1 MRKFLL
7 LSALAAML
15 SFAVSSCTEEQS
27 SDALLPESSSLSAV
41 LDESDILAVQRQALT
56 SLYEATGG
64 AAWTHNDNWNTDA
77 PLSEWYGVSVEGDYV
92 TAIELPG
99 NNLTGQLPDD
109 LAKLEGIQSII
120 LSDNL
125 IGGKIPAALGNESE
139 AATRSEASGDDD
151 AEFEAALAQLAAI
164 ADDGEVEVVEAEEAD
179 EVTPALGSLRVLDLS
194 NNRIT
199 GTLPDELGNL
209 GNLRTLS
216 ISGNLM
222 NGEISAEMQNSPMW
236 LGLSESPSLE
246 QKEDNVLKLAA
257 NATVAV
263 KSVTLDQTKATIY
276 VGKSVT
282 LKATVSPT
290 NATTKTVTWKSSN
303 KAVAK
308 VTTKGKVTGLK
319 AGTATITVT
328 TKSGSKTA
336 KCKVT
341 VKDVVAVTGV
351 TLPDAKATIYVGDTK
366 TLKPTVAPSDATDKT
381 VTWKSSNKAVA
392 KVSTAGVVTAL
403 KAGTAT
409 ITVTTTDGSKTATC
423 KVTVKEKVA
432 VTGVTLPD
440 AKVTIYVGDTK
451 TLKPT
456 VAPSGATDKTVTWK
470 SSNKAVA
477 KVSTAGVVTA
487 LKAGTATITV
497 TTTDGSKTATCKVTV
512 KEKVAVTSVTL
523 NKTTASIT
531 IGSTL
536 TLKPTVAPSDATDTS
551 VTWKS
556 SNKAVAKVSSKGVVT
571 ALKAGTAT
579 ITVTTTDGSKTAK
592 CKVTVTDPSI
602 TGGIEGFNRD
612 DEGNWD

>member
-1 MRKFLL
+1 MKVKFLL

-27 SDALLPESSSLSAV
+27 SDALLPERSSLAAV

-77 PLSEWYGVSVEGDYV
+77 PLSEWYGVSMEGDYV

-109 LAKLEGIQSII
+109 LVKLERIQSII

-125 IGGKIPAALGNESE
+125 IGGKIPAALGNEAE
-139 AATRSEASGDDD
+139 AVTRSEASED

-179 EVTPALGSLRVLDLS
+179 DADEVTPALSSLRVLDLS

-351 TLPDAKATIYVGDTK
+351 TLPDAKVTIYVGDTK
-366 TLKPTVAPSDATDKT
+366 TLKPTVAPSDATDQR
-381 VTWKSSNKAVA
+381 NR
-392 KVSTAGVVTAL
+392 
-403 KAGTAT
+403 
-409 ITVTTTDGSKTATC
+409 
-423 KVTVKEKVA
+423 
-432 VTGVTLPD
+432 PD
-440 AKVTIYVGDTK
+440 RHLEEQQQGCCQSIYSRCCDSPEGRYRHHYGDHHRRQQDRH
-451 TLKPT
+451 LQ
-456 VAPSGATDKTVTWK
+456 GD
-470 SSNKAVA
+470 
-477 KVSTAGVVTA
+477 
-487 LKAGTATITV
+487 
-497 TTTDGSKTATCKVTV
+497 
-512 KEKVAVTSVTL
+512 
-523 NKTTASIT
+523 
-531 IGSTL
+531 
-536 TLKPTVAPSDATDTS
+536 
-551 VTWKS
+551 
-556 SNKAVAKVSSKGVVT
+556 
-571 ALKAGTAT
+571 
-579 ITVTTTDGSKTAK
+579 
-592 CKVTVTDPSI
+592 
-602 TGGIEGFNRD
+602 R
-612 DEGNWD
+612 